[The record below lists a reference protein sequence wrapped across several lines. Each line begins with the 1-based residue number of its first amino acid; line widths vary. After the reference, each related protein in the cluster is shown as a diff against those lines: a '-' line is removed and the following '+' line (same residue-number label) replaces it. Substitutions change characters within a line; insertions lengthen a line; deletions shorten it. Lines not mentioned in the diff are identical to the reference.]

1 MLAQAERS
9 KHILTVKTR
18 YEQNR
23 RGKRIISASSSAITQ
38 DQPLFVH
45 RKQSQWQRPRQIGRG
60 QNSFDVRGFRMSKWT
75 VVVEMLHEEA
85 EKLEV
90 NWICDG
96 KMKEK
101 AKIYG

>member
-1 MLAQAERS
+1 
-9 KHILTVKTR
+9 
-18 YEQNR
+18 
-23 RGKRIISASSSAITQ
+23 
-38 DQPLFVH
+38 
-45 RKQSQWQRPRQIGRG
+45 
-60 QNSFDVRGFRMSKWT
+60 MSKWT